1 MLWVRLG
8 RVWVWA
14 AFPGRA
20 RGSGETSVCRE
31 GLEVLPAEVGG
42 TEAKV
47 HVGGGK
53 GPPIAF
59 AMAKGNQMA
68 ANTFDVQE
76 TLSSP
81 QISRILEQSP
91 RKSRGTKNHKQS
103 LISLR
108 EGLEKLPVP
117 QAAVLSIWGQF
128 TLVSYNVIYQLK
140 YFLLCHS

>member
-1 MLWVRLG
+1 M
-8 RVWVWA
+8 
-14 AFPGRA
+14 
-20 RGSGETSVCRE
+20 CRE

-42 TEAKV
+42 TGAKV